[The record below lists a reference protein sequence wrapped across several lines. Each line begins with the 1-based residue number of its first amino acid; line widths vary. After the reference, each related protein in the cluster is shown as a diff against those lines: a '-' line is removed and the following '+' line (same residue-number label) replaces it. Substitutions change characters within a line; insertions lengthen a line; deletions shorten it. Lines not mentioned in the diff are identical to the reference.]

1 MVAPRILW
9 RYIFRDAL
17 LHALLGLAVFTTIM
31 VLQNVLRFL
40 ENLLAAGIGLGGIA
54 RLVGIIL
61 PSYLPYAVPTSL
73 LFGIMLAFGRMS
85 ADGEIIAI
93 RASGIS
99 VPRLL
104 PPVLALGVAATL
116 ITAYLSFE
124 VEPRSHYRMKALVRD
139 LARSVMMIHP
149 AEFRQLGSRRVLYV
163 ESERGEAC
171 ELAGVMIADFSDERR
186 PLYIFSECARVTQGA
201 SRTGLAFELSQGSIH
216 FDDTATERYRRIRFE
231 SMKTEFDVSPWLE
244 STRRVRDYT
253 MLELLELDRQFSAG
267 LTPKLRGDD
276 GQTEVRIEIH
286 RHCAF
291 SMASLLLA
299 LLAVGLGIRPVR
311 AGRSAG
317 ALTAI
322 VLMALY
328 WLLFSAAE
336 VAAERRLLAP
346 WAAMWTPNA
355 LVAGA
360 GLLLLRQTMRGES

>member
-9 RYIFRDAL
+9 RYILRDAL
-17 LHALLGLAVFTTIM
+17 LHALLGLAVFTAIM

-40 ENLLAAGIGLGGIA
+40 ENLLAAGVGPGGLL

-85 ADGEIIAI
+85 ADGEIIAM

-104 PPVLALGVAATL
+104 PPVLLLGVASTL
-116 ITAYLSFE
+116 LTAYLSFE
-124 VEPRSHYRMKALVRD
+124 IEPRSHHRMKVLVRD
-139 LARSVMMIHP
+139 LARGVMMIDP
-149 AEFRQLGSRRVLYV
+149 AEFRKLGSKRVLYV

-186 PLYIFSECARVTQGA
+186 PLYIFSECGRVTSSQ
-201 SRTGLAFELSQGSIH
+201 SRTGLAFELTQGAIH
-216 FDDTATERYRRIRFE
+216 FDDTATERYRRIRFDR
-231 SMKTEFDVSPWLE
+231 MTTEFDVSPWLA
-244 STRRVRDYT
+244 SSRRTRDYT
-253 MLELLELDRQFSAG
+253 MLELLEIDRRFEAG
-267 LTPKLRGDD
+267 RPPKLRGNA
-276 GQTEVRIEIH
+276 GQTEVRTQIH
-286 RHCAF
+286 RRCAF

-299 LLAVGLGIRPVR
+299 VLAVALGIRPLR

-322 VLMALY
+322 GLMALY

-336 VAAERRLLAP
+336 VAAERQLAP
-346 WAAMWTPNA
+346 PWVAMWTPNA
-355 LVAGA
+355 LVVGV
-360 GLLLLRQTMRGES
+360 GLLLMRQTVRGES